1 MDTVKKRIIDTLKN
15 TALEIDNHVNNQTF
29 LTKSNIKN
37 RLVPEL
43 VYAKFDF
50 NSTGSELFKIAM
62 FGEGLGD
69 IQYTNNI
76 FSKNCVDIS
85 FPGTG
90 LSFVEQNIFNTIKT
104 FNTGVDAS
112 NKNMLTVKI
121 VEDSS
126 LIMSKFIEE
135 ILYESS
141 NPSERYIKF
150 YPNDYKFMIYVI
162 PLNTN
167 RKINNYSNVVVFD
180 NCMFNSFNDWD
191 FDMSG
196 TKTEVQTKV
205 VTIRYERKFITDTTG
220 TSFYLN

>member
-1 MDTVKKRIIDTLKN
+1 
-15 TALEIDNHVNNQTF
+15 
-29 LTKSNIKN
+29 
-37 RLVPEL
+37 
-43 VYAKFDF
+43 
-50 NSTGSELFKIAM
+50 
-62 FGEGLGD
+62 LGD

-167 RKINNYSNVVVFD
+167 RKINNYNNVVVFD

-220 TSFYLN
+220 TSFYLD

>member
-1 MDTVKKRIIDTLKN
+1 MDTIKTKISNSLN
-15 TALEIDNHVNNQTF
+15 NEIYEKITNHVNNQTF
-29 LTKSNIKN
+29 LTKSNIRN

-50 NSTGSELFKIAM
+50 NASNSELFKVAM
-62 FGEGLGD
+62 FDKSDKEYIND
-69 IQYTNNI
+69 V
-76 FSKNCVDIS
+76 FSENCVDIS

-104 FNTGVDAS
+104 FNTGLDTS
-112 NKNMLTVKI
+112 NKNMLTVKM
-121 VEDSS
+121 VESSS
-126 LIMSKFIEE
+126 LKISKFIEE
-135 ILYESS
+135 VLHAS
-141 NPSERYIKF
+141 NNSGKRYIKF

-167 RKINNYSNVVVFD
+167 RTINTSNSVVVFD

-220 TSFYLN
+220 TSFYLD